1 MVAAMA
7 PTLAVTVTI
16 GLLAAVPVQAF
27 EAEAGHQLA
36 RMWCASCHQIEPDG
50 ATSDAAPGFQMIAD
64 DPERTP
70 ERLRA
75 WLTDPP
81 PARLA
86 HRPPSA
92 HAQAAAYP
100 PGDRR
105 DPGLSGQPA
114 RQLSR
119 DPASP
124 AIRFGLARR
133 SARAARRRGSHR
145 ARRISAIVKPKPPT
159 RQVIS
164 AIPAMA
170 ARTPSTGTANPVDTP
185 PRGGKD

>member
-64 DPERTP
+64 DP
-70 ERLRA
+70 A
-75 WLTDPP
+75 